1 MTAYTVKH
9 TKTGLLVIHDIDMR
23 QRHAVLLVNSY
34 PARGEKKKPR
44 PTRRNGREEL
54 GGCLC
59 LLCTARARGSDPRG
73 DRGAPEAKSAEE
85 RPPNYC
91 MAKRGDPKHSFLSSS
106 FDPEAVLTAETV
118 SVPFS
123 DVAPL
128 DNLSACRRLL
138 PPSAK
143 DYLRPEDDHTLRA
156 GSHHS
161 NAAKACAQDGA
172 GTVTVAQATDA
183 SESSAPS
190 TSAAAAA
197 SSSQLLPPLQQRRPR
212 LSALFHRSVAESG
225 SGPLG
230 GASSHTDEPDQRP
243 LLTAVALTDAPRLRP
258 LASQCSG
265 PFATSACASWCI
277 AAAVCA
283 ASWRA
288 GCSCTT
294 ST

>member
-1 MTAYTVKH
+1 M
-9 TKTGLLVIHDIDMR
+9 
-23 QRHAVLLVNSY
+23 
-34 PARGEKKKPR
+34 
-44 PTRRNGREEL
+44 
-54 GGCLC
+54 
-59 LLCTARARGSDPRG
+59 LCTASDDSRARRSGA
-73 DRGAPEAKSAEE
+73 APEAKSAEE
-85 RPPNYC
+85 RPPNS